1 MSLAIPLSRI
11 KSDLGLLTASK
22 QPIAAVSRMEANDI
36 QALAQA
42 GLLACPYREVQK
54 IKCLFS
60 NGVML
65 LRGQVS
71 TFHMKQVAQTILMNI
86 EGVKRIVNSIQVCPS
101 KSTELSGPTP
111 TAS

>member
-1 MSLAIPLSRI
+1 MSLAIPLSRV

-22 QPIAAVSRMEANDI
+22 LPTEAVSCTEANGI
-36 QALAQA
+36 QARAQA
-42 GLLACPYREVQK
+42 GLLASPYREVQK
-54 IKCLFS
+54 INCLFS

-86 EGVKRIVNSIQVCPS
+86 EGVNQIVNSIQVYPTES
-101 KSTELSGPTP
+101 AELSGSSP